1 MRKKSQAASEQK
13 KEASQRK
20 PTFLLELPLQV
31 SVGQAACLRAHLEA
45 GRQFY
50 NAVLS
55 RSDSSGCGPCGLIQ
69 SGKSPV
75 PFHTLR
81 NRSEPEHLRRCAS
94 SMGFLSTPCTKP
106 ANDFE

>member
-13 KEASQRK
+13 KVARQRT
-20 PTFLLELPLQV
+20 PTFLLELPLKV
-31 SVGQAACLRAHLEA
+31 GVGQAARQRAHLEA

-55 RSDSSGCGPCGLIQ
+55 EGL
-69 SGKSPV
+69 KRLRAMRADPV
-75 PFHTLR
+75 WQVARAIPHSQ
-81 NRSEPEHLRRCAS
+81 NRSEPEHSPRCAS

-106 ANDFE
+106 VNDSE